1 MEKKAK
7 ILIIVLVFLIIAIP
21 VGILL
26 YKMALD
32 QASEPQPMSDPASE
46 TPTTETPTRIPI
58 VYITPEGSSYT
69 LVTSTPTEEKNCL
82 GLGLGTGN
90 ENKINWCVQRTKT
103 NESIYTCPEA
113 TNCKFTLSNGEYVND
128 QGKEML
134 DVAVDKVYALNDTDF
149 QSSLAFAKQTFKF
162 DMTTGM
168 LQLVDGTPVLP
179 GTNMME
185 YPLYASTIALFY
197 KNAQQV
203 KPHIRLITSKKPI
216 VGNGKVIYI
225 TAEGSTYTRAHT
237 EYKKYYGPIQS
248 LCPGK
253 SWCSE
258 VSMTESTYATNDF
271 DQETGKCKDGSALCK
286 FKELD
291 LDGKIIG
298 YFNDEGTDI
307 IKLIVS
313 SVYEMSDDDFQKSFA
328 VVKLL
333 FKFDKSKGVL
343 RKMNGEPV
351 IPVQD
356 LLIPQ
361 YAMIIAMFY
370 RKANDS
376 KPEIRLYPDQ
386 ISTPTSARTVQSYNE
401 FVAMMI
407 APPASSSSTGAPAQ
421 TPTLSQSAASNV
433 ALTTEVIQIPLIPN
447 ASVSNQVPSPSP
459 NSTPTSTGPVQ
470 GNANTVNGVQGLSI

>member
-7 ILIIVLVFLIIAIP
+7 ILIIVLVFLVIAIP
-21 VGILL
+21 VGILI
-26 YKMALD
+26 YKRAPD
-32 QASEPQPMSDPASE
+32 QASEPEPMSDPASE
-46 TPTTETPTRIPI
+46 TETPTRIPR
-58 VYITPEGSSYT
+58 VYITPEGSSYFMS
-69 LVTSTPTEEKNCL
+69 LSDSTPKEEKNCL
-82 GLGLGTGN
+82 GTDVGDK
-90 ENKINWCVQRTKT
+90 KIKWCVERTKT
-103 NESIYTCPEA
+103 NESIYTCADA

-225 TAEGSTYTRAHT
+225 TAEGSTYTRAQT

-291 LDGKIIG
+291 MDGKIIG
-298 YFNDEGTDI
+298 YFNDKGTDI
-307 IKLIVS
+307 ITLIVS

-333 FKFDKSKGVL
+333 FRFDKSNGLL

-351 IPVQD
+351 IPIKD

-376 KPEIRLYPDQ
+376 KPEIRLHPNKL
-386 ISTPTSARTVQSYNE
+386 STPTSARTVQSYNE

-407 APPASSSSTGAPAQ
+407 APPASAPAQ
-421 TPTLSQSAASNV
+421 TPTPTPSPSDVSNV
-433 ALTTEVIQIPLIPN
+433 SLTTETVQTPVIPTTD
-447 ASVSNQVPSPSP
+447 ASNQVPSSSP

-470 GNANTVNGVQGLSI
+470 GNANAVNGVQGLSV